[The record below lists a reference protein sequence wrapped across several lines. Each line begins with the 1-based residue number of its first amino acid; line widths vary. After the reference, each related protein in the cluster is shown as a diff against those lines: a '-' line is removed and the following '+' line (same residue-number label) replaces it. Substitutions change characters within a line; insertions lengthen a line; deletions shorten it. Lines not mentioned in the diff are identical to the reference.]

1 MAPQLPHPIRLA
13 PQPEAQPSKVG
24 VKSPEDVVVV
34 AAVRTAM
41 TKGRKG
47 GLKNTRADGKFY
59 YKHKQS
65 TPFSL
70 VFKRIIVICVQ
81 GHCGTHWH

>member
-13 PQPEAQPSKVG
+13 SQPEAQPTKIG
-24 VKSPEDVVVV
+24 IKSPEDVVVV

-41 TKGRKG
+41 TKGCKG
-47 GLKNTRADGKFY
+47 GLKNTRADGKSLSFSSLFNKCTYFY
-59 YKHKQS
+59 IR
-65 TPFSL
+65 TV
-70 VFKRIIVICVQ
+70 VFCLQ

>member
-13 PQPEAQPSKVG
+13 PQPEAQPTKVG

-47 GLKNTRADGKFY
+47 GLKNTRADGKLFLLY
-59 YKHKQS
+59 SETTHTS
-65 TPFSL
+65 MDSL
-70 VFKRIIVICVQ
+70 CMNRVVVICL
-81 GHCGTHWH
+81 